1 MADEIRVSE
10 DIEVGELGVGE
21 PDTRNETLVEPDVTE
36 VFDVVVDTDETDHSR
51 DDEFAMDV
59 TSASAADVDED
70 GTIVADVVTAV
81 VDEASGATMI
91 DEVVGVVTPDG
102 TEIADERVS
111 VIDADGNFAVVAE
124 GVEVVES

>member
-1 MADEIRVSE
+1 MGDEIRVSE
-10 DIEVGELGVGE
+10 DIEVGDLGVGE
-21 PDTRNETLVEPDVTE
+21 PDTANETMVEPDVTE

-59 TSASAADVDED
+59 LQASAASVAED

-81 VDEASGATMI
+81 VDEESGVAMI

-102 TEIADERVS
+102 TEIADERMS
-111 VIDADGNFAVVAE
+111 VIDPEGNFAVVGE
-124 GVEVVES
+124 EIEVTTN

>member
-1 MADEIRVSE
+1 MTDEIRVSE
-10 DIEVGELGVGE
+10 SIEVGDLGVGE
-21 PDTRNETLVEPDVTE
+21 PDTENETLVEPDVTE

-59 TSASAADVDED
+59 TQASAADVAED

-81 VDEASGATMI
+81 VDEASGVTMI

-102 TEIADERVS
+102 TEIAEERVS
-111 VIDADGNFAVVAE
+111 VIDPDGNYAVVAE
-124 GVEVVES
+124 EVEVVES